1 MSFPSRGMTHHTSQT
16 SVVIG
21 LKDRMYS
28 QSALSGVHRITGN
41 IQMGIEFFVDFEIEC
56 MTEEQAKN
64 ELIVKQKELVEMQ
77 KALDD
82 SVWCARVIRDDMK
95 IRTELWRNI
104 VANIRENVGRNGQ
117 ISQADIEF
125 IIAHG

>member
-1 MSFPSRGMTHHTSQT
+1 
-16 SVVIG
+16 
-21 LKDRMYS
+21 
-28 QSALSGVHRITGN
+28 
-41 IQMGIEFFVDFEIEC
+41 MGIEFFVDFEIEC

-77 KALDD
+77 KELVEMQKELVEIQW
-82 SVWCARVIRDDMK
+82 SARVIRDDMK
-95 IRTELWRNI
+95 IRTERWRNI
-104 VANIRENVGRNGQ
+104 LANIRENVGRNGQ